1 MRTIQHRGGG
11 IMNKARLEYEMKIR
25 GVSIA
30 DMCEMLGISRSAF
43 YRKCNGISEF
53 TQSEIQ
59 SIVNFLD
66 LESPMGIFFDE
77 KVS

>member
-1 MRTIQHRGGG
+1 MD
-11 IMNKARLEYEMKIR
+11 KVRLEYEMKKR
-25 GVSIA
+25 GISIA
-30 DMCEMLGISRSAF
+30 DMCAKIGCSRSAF

-59 SIVNFLD
+59 TIVDYLD
-66 LESPMGIFFDE
+66 LDSPVGIFFTE